1 MLYTTPASPTT
12 TPYVSLSS
20 LLRAFSRVYM
30 WHAGGFSTQPFSVG
44 SRQLFIQ
51 KPRQKGPM
59 NRQVASYASFCVVS
73 FFFVVC
79 ATCHPHQG
87 SVYWT
92 KMTFSRHFRTSP
104 LCEYIGRCCCTEQK
118 DKLRNFSK
126 DPHQDQRHKR
136 HNHHPFAVLTA
147 SFTPTRSIPHT
158 SPVTVACIGLSP
170 KTVRGTYVSAG
181 TIIPAGAV
189 HRIVVRLVQLL
200 VGHDQDRA
208 CGRLDDGTAATQAL
222 GAYGVSGQMKL

>member
-92 KMTFSRHFRTSP
+92 KMTVSRHFRTSP
-104 LCEYIGRCCCTEQK
+104 LCEYSGRCCCTEQK
-118 DKLRNFSK
+118 DELRNFSK
-126 DPHQDQRHKR
+126 DPIKINVISVITTIPLPSSQ
-136 HNHHPFAVLTA
+136 HHL
-147 SFTPTRSIPHT
+147 RLR
-158 SPVTVACIGLSP
+158 VAFHI
-170 KTVRGTYVSAG
+170 
-181 TIIPAGAV
+181 
-189 HRIVVRLVQLL
+189 LL
-200 VGHDQDRA
+200 P
-208 CGRLDDGTAATQAL
+208 
-222 GAYGVSGQMKL
+222 